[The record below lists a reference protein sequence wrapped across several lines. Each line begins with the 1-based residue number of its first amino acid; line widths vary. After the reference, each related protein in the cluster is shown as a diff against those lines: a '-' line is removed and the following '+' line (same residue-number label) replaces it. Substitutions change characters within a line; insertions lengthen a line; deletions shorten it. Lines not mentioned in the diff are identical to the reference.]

1 MRFSSGVRISAFF
14 YVLGVQVFG
23 VVRGAG
29 GIPLVGDGG
38 RDLQGVALA
47 EMGPLGE
54 MAVGVLY
61 SGEGVD
67 GKRVYLYM
75 LCRSR
80 LVPLVSTHS

>member
-1 MRFSSGVRISAFF
+1 MRFSGGVRISAFF

-29 GIPLVGDGG
+29 GIPLIGDGG

-47 EMGPLGE
+47 EMGCDGVRNAPGV
-54 MAVGVLY
+54 VGGRVGKLY

-67 GKRVYLYM
+67 GDRVYLYM
-75 LCRSR
+75 Y
-80 LVPLVSTHS
+80 VYVM

>member
-14 YVLGVQVFG
+14 YVLGLQVFG

-47 EMGPLGE
+47 EMGCD
-54 MAVGVLY
+54 GVRNAP
-61 SGEGVD
+61 GVN
-67 GKRVYLYM
+67 LAAFT
-75 LCRSR
+75 L
-80 LVPLVSTHS
+80 